1 MMKYTAPFKA
11 KLLGFIYVAL
21 ALCCTSVHSQQTI
34 QMTAISGYAP
44 VATWIREFRDYF
56 IPEINK
62 KLAVTGKYK
71 INWNQAYS
79 GQVANVGGELQAI
92 QKGLADIGIVVIPL
106 ATDKVGLYAVSY
118 YTPFVSND
126 VVLISKTI
134 DKVAQKFPDMVRQWE
149 QFNQKNLVTLGVVD
163 TYHVLSR
170 KAISNAEDFKGMK
183 IGGAGPNLLWLQSMG
198 ATGVVA
204 PMNEAYNALQTGVI
218 DGYFIHSG
226 AAQNVKL
233 NEVAP
238 YHVNTKAG
246 GASAFAM
253 SINLNTWKRLPDE
266 VKTAITEV
274 SKSFPDFLGKA
285 ARIDNDAGVQAYKDS
300 KGTFVNISDD
310 VRKQWA
316 TSMSN
321 IAQRWA
327 DDQEKQ
333 GYPGKAVLKA
343 YMDEMRAANQPI
355 LRNWD
360 RE

>member
-1 MMKYTAPFKA
+1 M
-11 KLLGFIYVAL
+11 
-21 ALCCTSVHSQQTI
+21 
-34 QMTAISGYAP
+34 
-44 VATWIREFRDYF
+44 
-56 IPEINK
+56 
-62 KLAVTGKYK
+62 
-71 INWNQAYS
+71 
-79 GQVANVGGELQAI
+79 
-92 QKGLADIGIVVIPL
+92 
-106 ATDKVGLYAVSY
+106 GLYAVSY

-170 KAISNAEDFKGMK
+170 KAISNADDFKGMK

-266 VKTAITEV
+266 VKNAITEV